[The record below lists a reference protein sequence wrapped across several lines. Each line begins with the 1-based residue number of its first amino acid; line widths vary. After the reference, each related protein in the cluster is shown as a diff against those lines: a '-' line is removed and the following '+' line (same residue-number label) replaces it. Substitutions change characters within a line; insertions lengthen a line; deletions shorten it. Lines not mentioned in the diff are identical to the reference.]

1 MFGFGKKK
9 TVADDNKLYT
19 PVTGEVIQLE
29 NVSDPVFAGKMMGDG
44 FAVEPTEGT
53 IVSPVAGKVTIQQE
67 HAVGLERADGLEI
80 LVHIGID
87 TVSLNGAPFTP
98 NVKVGDVVDGGDT
111 LATVDWQQV
120 DDAKLPKTTMV
131 LITNSAEKLDTLSVE
146 VGNSS
151 AGSQI
156 GQAVAIG

>member
-9 TVADDNKLYT
+9 TVANDNHLYT
-19 PVTGEVIQLE
+19 PVTGEVIKLD

-44 FAVEPTEGT
+44 FAVEPTGDT
-53 IVSPVAGKVTIQQE
+53 IVSPVAGKVTIQQG

-87 TVSLNGAPFTP
+87 TVSLNGGPFTP
-98 NVKVGDVVDGGDT
+98 QVKVGDVVDGGDP
-111 LATVDWQQV
+111 LAEVDWQQV

-131 LITNSAEKLDTLSVE
+131 LITNSADKLDNFSVE
-146 VGNSS
+146 VGDST

-156 GQAVAIG
+156 GQAIAID